1 RRQTSPRSCPFNHS
15 KNMEKSTHIMI
26 VAGEASGDLH
36 GFRLVEALKELRPG
50 ITFSGLG
57 GPRMERAGVEIY
69 ADLTR
74 LAVVGFWE
82 VLKHFQHFKRVFQTI
97 LNKIK
102 ETRPAAVIL
111 IDYPGFNLRLARE
124 IKRAGIPTKVIYYIS
139 PQVWA
144 WKENRIKLIRKVCD
158 QMLVILPFEKE
169 FYAQRGMTVEF
180 IGHPILDS
188 LKTTQ
193 SEPDF
198 LCLIGFSSQYATI
211 GLLPGSR
218 EKEIEKILP
227 VMLEAAKILYAQ
239 NNQLQFLL
247 MKAQTIRLSHLEEIS
262 NRYTLPLRVIGDQ
275 TYNGINASDVC
286 MVTSGTATL
295 ETAILEKPMV
305 VVYKTSFLTW
315 VLAKFLVKISW
326 IGLVNVV
333 AGKKI
338 VPECIQFN
346 ATPQKIAREIT
357 SIYTNEKKIAE
368 IKSELQKVKES
379 LGAPGASR
387 RAAEAV
393 VRILS

>member
-1 RRQTSPRSCPFNHS
+1 
-15 KNMEKSTHIMI
+15 MI

-193 SEPDF
+193 SGPDF